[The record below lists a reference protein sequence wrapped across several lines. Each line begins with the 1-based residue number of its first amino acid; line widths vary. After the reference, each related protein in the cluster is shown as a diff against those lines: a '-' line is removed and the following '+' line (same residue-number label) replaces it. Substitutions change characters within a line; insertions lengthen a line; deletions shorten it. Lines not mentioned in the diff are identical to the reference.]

1 MAVKKSILYWTALIV
16 LILDVVTKLWV
27 RNVLPVGASKQLLPF
42 LSFTH
47 VQNYGVAFGML
58 NIEALRWVF
67 VLLAIGVAIMIA
79 VSCHHNKLREHFV
92 VWGLIM
98 GGALGNAID
107 RVFIGTVTDFI
118 DFHFWPAFNVA
129 DSALT
134 VGIILLLIHAFRKE
148 E

>member
-16 LILDVVTKLWV
+16 LVLDIATKLWV
-27 RNVLPVGASKQLLPF
+27 RNVLRVGESKDLLTF
-42 LSFTH
+42 LSITR

-58 NIEALRWVF
+58 NVEALRWVF
-67 VLLAIGVAIMIA
+67 VLLAIGVAIAIA
-79 VSCHHNKLREHFV
+79 VSCQHNKLREHFV
-92 VWGLIM
+92 IWGLIM
-98 GGALGNAID
+98 GGALGNALD
-107 RVFIGTVTDFI
+107 RIFIGTVTDFI

-134 VGIILLLIHAFRKE
+134 IGIILLLIHAFRKE